1 MNEQFGVAFGLE
13 RADIARMPFLEDQV
27 DRLQVL
33 SQGLFGGELLCAML
47 AQPDVPVAGKV
58 GSDVRRVIAL
68 LTESLPA
75 PAALVTS
82 AHLVSAF
89 GVALAANYGQV
100 GRRHVIV
107 KHLLRATIKRAAVLA
122 AEHALAL
129 LVLGQVSLNCFQM
142 V

>member
-1 MNEQFGVAFGLE
+1 MC
-13 RADIARMPFLEDQV
+13 R
-27 DRLQVL
+27 VL
-33 SQGLFGGELLCAML
+33 T
-47 AQPDVPVAGKV
+47 
-58 GSDVRRVIAL
+58 L

-107 KHLLRATIKRAAVLA
+107 KHLLRTAGERAAVLA

-129 LVLGQVSLNCFQM
+129 LVFGQVSLKCLQM
-142 V
+142 VCVEIALLAQEIPLSIGLERLGLT